1 MLHLFYFASTHP
13 ALVIPALFR
22 HGMRH
27 AIHATQ
33 SVGLN
38 DEDSTFF
45 ALAQSEKCVANTEIV
60 QFTNGNILS
69 FYYITNL
76 KTSIH

>member
-1 MLHLFYFASTHP
+1 MVYVPTHH

-27 AIHATQ
+27 AIHAMK

-69 FYYITNL
+69 LYYITHL